1 MNNERN
7 YYYLVAGLP
16 DILLEQPKPPFSS
29 LQYREELHYH
39 LHPADYALVE
49 ILFYF
54 FDNRN
59 LLHIL
64 EKKTGHWDERGNLS
78 IETLDAGIRDGEGLP
93 SYMHRFVQAY
103 QQELPLQPG
112 MSWENQLADLY
123 FEYAIDHT
131 QGFLQRWFTFER
143 DLRNVLAALSARK
156 QKRSLEGEILGASDI
171 SEAIR
176 HHASRDFGLAGEF
189 PIVEKLLQIEEKE
202 NLLEREFDL
211 DKVRWNYIGELT
223 TFEYFTIDV
232 LLGYLLKLF
241 MLERWKPLDN
251 ADGLDLLNGLIGHLK
266 TSFEFPKEF
275 VLT

>member
-1 MNNERN
+1 MNGRN

-29 LQYREELHYH
+29 LQYREELHHH
-39 LHPADYALVE
+39 LHPDDYKQVE
-49 ILFYF
+49 TLFLF

-64 EKKTGHWDERGNLS
+64 EKKEGQWDERGNFS

-93 SYMHRFVQAY
+93 SYMHRFIQAY
-103 QQELPLQPG
+103 QQELPLQPN

-123 FEYAIDHT
+123 FEYGIQHA
-131 QGFLQRWFTFER
+131 QGFSQRWITFER
-143 DLRNVLAALSARK
+143 DLRNVLAAMSARK

-176 HHASRDFGLAGEF
+176 HHASRDFGLGAEF

-202 NLLEREFDL
+202 NLLEKEFDL
-211 DKVRWNYIGELT
+211 DKVRWTYIDQLN
-223 TFEYFTIDV
+223 TFEYFTVDI

-241 MLERWKPLDN
+241 MLERWRPLDN
-251 ADGLDLLNGLIGHLK
+251 ADGLALLNSLISHLK

>member
-1 MNNERN
+1 MNQRN

-29 LQYREELHYH
+29 LQYREDLRHH
-39 LHPADYALVE
+39 LHPDDYRQVE
-49 ILFYF
+49 LLFLF

-64 EKKTGHWDERGNLS
+64 EKKEGQWDERGNFP

-93 SYMHRFVQAY
+93 SYMHRFIQAY
-103 QQELPLQPG
+103 QQELPLQPN

-123 FEYAIDHT
+123 FEYGIQHA
-131 QGFLQRWFTFER
+131 QGFPHRWITFER
-143 DLRNVLAALSARK
+143 DLRNVLAAMSARK

-176 HHASRDFGLAGEF
+176 HYASRDFGLGAEF

-202 NLLEREFDL
+202 NLLEKEFDL
-211 DKVRWNYIGELT
+211 DKVRWNYIDQLN
-223 TFEYFTIDV
+223 TFEYFTADI

-251 ADGLDLLNGLIGHLK
+251 ADGLALLNNLISHLK